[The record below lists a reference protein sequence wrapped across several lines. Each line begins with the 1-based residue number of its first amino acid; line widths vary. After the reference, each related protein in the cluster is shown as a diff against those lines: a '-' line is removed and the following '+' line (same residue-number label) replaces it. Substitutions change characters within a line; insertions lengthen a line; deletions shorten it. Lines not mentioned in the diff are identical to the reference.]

1 MLFQELDRCVDV
13 VWNLTDLTIICRR
26 VPDSVLGFIVETVT
40 WLTDAADNI
49 EISVFRIES
58 YRSKIYLFINYFPG
72 RPLFEKI
79 KRVGMASKTE
89 HFRITLE
96 DPGQSDI

>member
-1 MLFQELDRCVDV
+1 MLFQELDRCVDI
-13 VWNLTDLTIICRR
+13 VWKLTDLTIICRR

-40 WLTDAADNI
+40 WLTDAADNK
-49 EISVFRIES
+49 EISVSRIEP

-72 RPLFEKI
+72 RQLFEKI
-79 KRVGMASKTE
+79 KHVGMTSKTE
-89 HFRITLE
+89 HFRIPLE